1 MSENL
6 FICLKKKMM
15 SNLIDLTNITKSY
28 YLEDETEIP
37 VLKWIDLSIEKGEF
51 VALMGPSGS
60 WKSTLL
66 NIIWFLHPST
76 SGVYKFDGEDI
87 SAFKDDET
95 LSYIRNQKCGF
106 IFQQYF
112 LIPRLTAV
120 ENVELSAMYAG
131 KSRKVRR
138 AKALELLDQVG
149 LADQAYKTPSQL
161 SWGQQQRVAIARS
174 LINDPLLILADEP
187 TWALDSASGEEVMKL
202 ITWFQET
209 WTSIVMVTHE
219 ESIADFA
226 DRTIRLKDGKI
237 ENWDK

>member
-1 MSENL
+1 MP
-6 FICLKKKMM
+6 
-15 SNLIDLTNITKSY
+15 LISLTNITKSY

-37 VLKWIDLSIEKGEF
+37 VLKGIDVSIEKGEF

-76 SGVYKFDGEDI
+76 SGTYMFDGEDI

-95 LSYIRNQKCGF
+95 LAYIRNQKCGF

-120 ENVELSAMYAG
+120 ENVMLSGMYAG
-131 KSRKVRR
+131 KSRAQMR
-138 AKALELLDQVG
+138 AKALTLLEQVG
-149 LADQAYKTPSQL
+149 LADQAEKTPSQL
-161 SWGQQQRVAIARS
+161 SWWQQQRVAIARA
-174 LINDPLLILADEP
+174 LINDPVLILADEP
-187 TWALDSASGEEVMKL
+187 TGALDSASGAEVMEL
-202 ITWFQET
+202 IMWFQER

-219 ESIADFA
+219 ESIAEFA
-226 DRTIRLKDGKI
+226 DRTIRLRDGRI
-237 ENWDK
+237 EDRKM